1 MRRLAAVFVCALASL
16 VVLVT
21 SGPASAAATLGSPGV
36 VQWRFQVSGQYV
48 LHPPAVGPDG
58 GVVVA
63 SSTGD
68 VYSLT
73 AAGALRW
80 VVPSV
85 GGSGGPS
92 IGADGTVYV
101 ASMSTVTAI
110 AADGSIRWR
119 FTEPSSGQGVI
130 AGPTVGPDGNIYVI
144 SDIGGLG
151 AFALSP
157 GGQLL
162 WSNPGNPTFAE
173 NGQLGAEIVFGSG
186 RLYAA
191 FDERSVALSTMFGL
205 SLGGAQQWA
214 RAIAG
219 SDDPFM
225 QQQRQP
231 ATGSDGSLYLTG
243 MGGANGWSLYR
254 VDPAS
259 GNVLWNYSPW
269 PSNGMSAPSVGP
281 DGSVY
286 FSRSLS
292 YLESVTPA
300 GQSRWT
306 FSDGSIIDHPA
317 VSPDGSVVVAGVRP
331 NFGQPGSVRGW
342 NAATGKVDWQV
353 DLPNENGGYQV
364 LYTQP
369 RFSADSRTAYFGTAI
384 LAGGEEYSF
393 LYAVGAGTG
402 APPPP
407 TRCVVPAVVGLRLD
421 AARARIVD
429 RNCSVGTV
437 KRVRSKQVGI
447 VLAQSPAPGT
457 TTAAGRSR
465 RPHGRPQISDRR
477 QARASG
483 DFGQGPESG
492 R

>member
-1 MRRLAAVFVCALASL
+1 MTTRGAREMGRRAAIFVCALALL
-16 VVLVT
+16 VALVT
-21 SGPASAAATLGSPGV
+21 SGPVFAAAPVGSPGG

-48 LHPPAVGPDG
+48 LHPPTVGPDG

-73 AAGALRW
+73 AAGVLRW

-119 FTEPSSGQGVI
+119 FTEPSSGQGLI
-130 AGPTVGPDGNIYVI
+130 AGPTVGPDGNIYAI

-162 WSNPGNPTFAE
+162 WNTPGNPSFAE

-191 FDERSVALSTMFGL
+191 FDERGIALSTMFGL
-205 SLGGAQQWA
+205 SLGGDQRWA

-254 VDPAS
+254 VDPGS
-259 GNVLWNYSPW
+259 GDVLWNYSPW

-292 YLESVTPA
+292 TLESVTPA

-317 VSPDGSVVVAGVRP
+317 VSPDGNVVVAGVRP
-331 NFGQPGSVRGW
+331 NFGEPGSVRGW

-384 LAGGEEYSF
+384 LAGGEEHSF

-402 APPPP
+402 APR

-429 RNCSVGTV
+429 RSCSVGTV
-437 KRVRSKQVGI
+437 KRVRSNEVGI
-447 VLAQSPAPGT
+447 VLSQSPASRT
-457 TTAAGRSR
+457 TLPLGGRVDLTVGR
-465 RPHGRPQISDRR
+465 R
-477 QARASG
+477 
-483 DFGQGPESG
+483 
-492 R
+492 

>member
-1 MRRLAAVFVCALASL
+1 MKRLASVFVCALATLVVTGTSGATPSASSL
-16 VVLVT
+16 V
-21 SGPASAAATLGSPGV
+21 SQGV
-36 VQWRFQVSGQYV
+36 VKWRFQVSGQYV
-48 LHPPAVGPDG
+48 LHRPAVGPDG

-85 GGSGGPS
+85 SGSGGPS

-110 AADGSIRWR
+110 AADGTIQWS
-119 FTEPSSGQGVI
+119 FTEPSVGQGVI

-144 SDIGGLG
+144 SDYGGLG

-157 GGQLL
+157 AGQLL
-162 WSNPGNPTFAE
+162 WSNPGNPTFSE
-173 NGQLGAEIVFGSG
+173 YGQLGAEIVFGSG

-191 FDERSVALSTMFGL
+191 FDEYAVAASTMFGL
-205 SLGGAQQWA
+205 TLGGAQQWA
-214 RAIAG
+214 RPLAG
-219 SDDPFM
+219 SDDMFM

-231 ATGSDGSLYLTG
+231 ATSSDGSPYLTG
-243 MGGANGWSLYR
+243 MGGGNGWGLNR
-254 VDPAS
+254 VDPGS

-269 PSNGMSAPSVGP
+269 PSNGMSAPSIGP

-286 FSRSLS
+286 FARSLS

-317 VSPDGSVVVAGVRP
+317 VSPDGGTVVAGVRP
-331 NFGQPGSVRGW
+331 NFGEPGSVRAW
-342 NAATGKVDWQV
+342 NAARGTVDWQV

-369 RFSADSRTAYFGTAI
+369 RFSADGGTAYFGTAI
-384 LAGGEEYSF
+384 LGGGDQYSF
-393 LYAVGAGTG
+393 VYAVEGGTS
-402 APPPP
+402 PPPP
-407 TRCVVPAVVGLRLD
+407 PPPPAQCVVPGVVGTTLD
-421 AARARIVD
+421 AARAKIVGAG
-429 RNCSVGTV
+429 CSVGTV
-437 KRVRSKQVGI
+437 KRVRSMQVGI
-447 VLAQSPAPGT
+447 VLAQNPAAGT
-457 TTAAGRSR
+457 TLPAGSR
-465 RPHGRPQISDRR
+465 VNLTVGRR
-477 QARASG
+477 
-483 DFGQGPESG
+483 
-492 R
+492 

>member
-1 MRRLAAVFVCALASL
+1 MRRLAAIFVCALASL
-16 VVLVT
+16 VAT
-21 SGPASAAATLGSPGV
+21 GASAATPGASTLVSQGV
-36 VQWRFQVSGQYV
+36 VKWRFQVSGQYV
-48 LHPPAVGPDG
+48 VHPPAVGPDG

-85 GGSGGPS
+85 GPSGGPS

-101 ASMSTVTAI
+101 ASMNTVTAI
-110 AADGSIRWR
+110 AADGSIRWS

-144 SDIGGLG
+144 SDLGGLG

-157 GGQLL
+157 AGELL
-162 WSNPGNPTFAE
+162 WSNPGNPAFAE
-173 NGQLGAEIVFGSG
+173 NGQLGVEIVFGSG
-186 RLYAA
+186 RLFAA
-191 FDERSVALSTMFGL
+191 FDERSVAPSTMFGL

-243 MGGANGWSLYR
+243 MGGANGWSLNR
-254 VDPAS
+254 VDPGS

-306 FSDGSIIDHPA
+306 YSDGSIIDHPA

-331 NFGQPGSVRGW
+331 DFGQPGSVRGW
-342 NAATGKVDWQV
+342 NGATGTVDWQV

-384 LAGGEEYSF
+384 LAGGDQFSF
-393 LYAVGAGTG
+393 VYAVGSGTDP
-402 APPPP
+402 PPPP
-407 TRCVVPAVVGLRLD
+407 TQCVVPGVVGMTLE
-421 AARARIVD
+421 AARAQIVD
-429 RNCSVGTV
+429 AGCSVGNV

-457 TTAAGRSR
+457 TLPPGGRVDLTVGR
-465 RPHGRPQISDRR
+465 R
-477 QARASG
+477 
-483 DFGQGPESG
+483 
-492 R
+492 

>member
-1 MRRLAAVFVCALASL
+1 MKRLASVFVCALATLVVTGTSGATPSAPSL
-16 VVLVT
+16 V
-21 SGPASAAATLGSPGV
+21 SQGV
-36 VQWRFQVSGQYV
+36 VKWRFQVSGQYV
-48 LHPPAVGPDG
+48 LYRPAVGPDG

-73 AAGALRW
+73 AAGAVRW

-110 AADGSIRWR
+110 AADGLIKWT
-119 FTEPSSGQGVI
+119 FTEPSVGQGVI
-130 AGPTVGPDGNIYVI
+130 AGPTVGPDGNIYAI
-144 SDIGGLG
+144 SDLGGLG

-157 GGQLL
+157 AGELL

-191 FDERSVALSTMFGL
+191 FDERGVALSTMFGL

-214 RAIAG
+214 SAIGG

-231 ATGSDGSLYLTG
+231 ATGLDGSLYLTA
-243 MGGANGWSLYR
+243 MGGGNGWGLNR
-254 VDPAS
+254 VDPGS
-259 GNVLWNYSPW
+259 GNVLWNYSPF

-286 FSRSLS
+286 FARSLS
-292 YLESVTPA
+292 YLESVTPT

-317 VSPDGSVVVAGVRP
+317 VSPAGGTVVAGVRP
-331 NFGQPGSVRGW
+331 NFGEPGSVRAW
-342 NAATGKVDWQV
+342 NAATGTVAWQV
-353 DLPNENGGYQV
+353 DLPNENGGYQI

-369 RFSADSRTAYFGTAI
+369 RFSADGGTAYFGTAI
-384 LAGGEEYSF
+384 LGGGDQYSF
-393 LYAVGAGTG
+393 VYAVESGTS
-402 APPPP
+402 PPPP
-407 TRCVVPAVVGLRLD
+407 PPPPAQCVVPGVVGTTLD
-421 AARARIVD
+421 AARVKIVGAG
-429 RNCSVGTV
+429 CSVGTV
-437 KRVRSKQVGI
+437 KRVRSKQVEI
-447 VLAQSPAPGT
+447 VLAQSPAAGT
-457 TTAAGRSR
+457 TLPAGSR
-465 RPHGRPQISDRR
+465 VNLTVGRR
-477 QARASG
+477 
-483 DFGQGPESG
+483 
-492 R
+492 

>member
-1 MRRLAAVFVCALASL
+1 MRRLAAIFVCALASL
-16 VVLVT
+16 VAT
-21 SGPASAAATLGSPGV
+21 GASAGTPGASTLVSQGV
-36 VQWRFQVSGQYV
+36 VKWRFQVSGQYV

-85 GGSGGPS
+85 GPSGGPS

-101 ASMSTVTAI
+101 ASMNTVTAI
-110 AADGSIRWR
+110 AADGSIRWS

-144 SDIGGLG
+144 SDLGGLG

-157 GGQLL
+157 AGELL
-162 WSNPGNPTFAE
+162 WSNPGNPAFAE
-173 NGQLGAEIVFGSG
+173 NGQLGVEIVFGSG
-186 RLYAA
+186 RLFAA
-191 FDERSVALSTMFGL
+191 FDERSVAPSTMFGL

-243 MGGANGWSLYR
+243 MGGANGWSLNR
-254 VDPAS
+254 VDPGS

-306 FSDGSIIDHPA
+306 YSDGSIIDHPA

-331 NFGQPGSVRGW
+331 DFGQPGSVRGW
-342 NAATGKVDWQV
+342 NGATGTVDWQV

-384 LAGGEEYSF
+384 LAGGDQFSF
-393 LYAVGAGTG
+393 VYAVGSGTDP
-402 APPPP
+402 PPPP
-407 TRCVVPAVVGLRLD
+407 TQCVVPGVVGMTLE
-421 AARARIVD
+421 AARAQIVD
-429 RNCSVGTV
+429 AGCSVGNV

-457 TTAAGRSR
+457 TLPPGGRVDLTVGR
-465 RPHGRPQISDRR
+465 R
-477 QARASG
+477 
-483 DFGQGPESG
+483 
-492 R
+492 

>member
-1 MRRLAAVFVCALASL
+1 MKRLASVFVCALATLVVTGTSGATPSAPSL
-16 VVLVT
+16 V
-21 SGPASAAATLGSPGV
+21 SQGV
-36 VQWRFQVSGQYV
+36 VKWRFQVSGQYV
-48 LHPPAVGPDG
+48 LYRPAVGPDG

-73 AAGALRW
+73 AAGAVRW

-110 AADGSIRWR
+110 AADGLIKWT
-119 FTEPSSGQGVI
+119 FTEPSVGQGVI
-130 AGPTVGPDGNIYVI
+130 AGPTVGPDGNIYAI
-144 SDIGGLG
+144 SDLGGLG

-157 GGQLL
+157 AGELL

-191 FDERSVALSTMFGL
+191 FDERGVALSTMFGL

-214 RAIAG
+214 SAIGG

-231 ATGSDGSLYLTG
+231 ATGLDGSLYLTA
-243 MGGANGWSLYR
+243 MGGGNGWGLNR
-254 VDPAS
+254 VDPGS
-259 GNVLWNYSPW
+259 GNVLWNYSPF

-286 FSRSLS
+286 FARSLS
-292 YLESVTPA
+292 YLESVTPT

-317 VSPDGSVVVAGVRP
+317 VSPAGGTVVAGVRP
-331 NFGQPGSVRGW
+331 NFGEPGSVRAW
-342 NAATGKVDWQV
+342 NAATGTVAWQV
-353 DLPNENGGYQV
+353 DLPNENGGYQI

-369 RFSADSRTAYFGTAI
+369 RFSADGGTAYFGTAI
-384 LAGGEEYSF
+384 LGGGDQYSF
-393 LYAVGAGTG
+393 VYAVESGTS
-402 APPPP
+402 PPPP
-407 TRCVVPAVVGLRLD
+407 PPPPAQCVVPGVVGTTLD
-421 AARARIVD
+421 AARVKIVGAG
-429 RNCSVGTV
+429 CSVGTV
-437 KRVRSKQVGI
+437 KRVRSMQVGI
-447 VLAQSPAPGT
+447 VLAQNPAAGT
-457 TTAAGRSR
+457 TLPAGSR
-465 RPHGRPQISDRR
+465 VNLTVGRR
-477 QARASG
+477 
-483 DFGQGPESG
+483 
-492 R
+492 